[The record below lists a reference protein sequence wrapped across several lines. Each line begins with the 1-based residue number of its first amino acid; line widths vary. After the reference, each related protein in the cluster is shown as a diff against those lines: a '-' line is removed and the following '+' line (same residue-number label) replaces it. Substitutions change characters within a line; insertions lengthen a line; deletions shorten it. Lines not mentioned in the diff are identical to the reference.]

1 MIYFTA
7 GTHSIHLTGYLV
19 KPNGQDFKT
28 SVVQSMTN
36 ELLKIATVRS
46 ELENWYIGN
55 DGVHFTGK
63 SETSKA
69 S

>member
-7 GTHSIHLTGYLV
+7 STQSIHLTGYLV
-19 KPNGQDFKT
+19 KPNGQNFKT
-28 SVVQSMTN
+28 SVVQSMAN
-36 ELLKIATVRS
+36 ELIKIGLIRS

-63 SETSKA
+63 TEVSKA